1 MYDYKRKI
9 ETGFKRLGFWVIRCR
24 LMILLLTVVLAG
36 LAITQLPKLSIATS
50 VETLFSQDD
59 TLLTDYQWYRGQFGR
74 DENIVLMVS
83 SGNIFSPEFLSK
95 LKWFHADLEN
105 SVPLLKEV
113 RSLANAPYIE
123 PTDSGLRA
131 GRFLDSIPR
140 TDEESLK
147 LRKRGLASPGLK
159 DIYFTPDGKHAT
171 VVIKT
176 QAVSALTPDS
186 RRLRGYARGVPGAVS
201 PPHSAEQQ
209 SISQVENIAVI
220 AIVEAV
226 IKQYQAHDFRI
237 AFSGTPVYQYHV
249 EPMIR
254 ANMIKMCLTIL
265 FVPLLLMPIVFG
277 RGSGAFFPQITTI
290 LGLLVALGMMA
301 LLSVR
306 FSNTSSM
313 LPSIILSIG
322 LTAPI
327 HFLVV
332 FYKFQNRVGKFR
344 GIIATMHHS
353 GFPITMTSFTTVA
366 GLMTFSFTGIAP
378 IANLV
383 NFTIIG
389 ILAILVFTLF
399 SLPAILS
406 ILQVV
411 EGVKQGEAIYKASIF
426 NRSLQALGRLGIARP
441 KPVFYWF
448 LAVTV
453 LAGLNIPRLH
463 FSHNE
468 LHYFERASRFMR
480 QVRFIEKQ
488 TGGFRALEIVV
499 DTQKEGGIIDH
510 DLLEAFERMD
520 IYMRARTDDY
530 VRPFVGRTRS
540 TADLI
545 QEVACGPQHGGDDVC
560 KLPED
565 RQVLAK
571 HFGQLNRLV
580 PETLQKY
587 TDADL
592 SMGRLTAMMYWRD
605 AANDV
610 DFINRVKKFAAV
622 LFDSGARLAVTG
634 VSAINSGILDAMM
647 TSLAV
652 GYGTGFILITVLMV
666 VAIGDVRLGLLAMIP
681 NLFPIVIG
689 LGVMGLLKIPLNT
702 YNLIGGCIAIGLAVD
717 DTIHFFHNFRRYY
730 LQSGD
735 ISYAV
740 SETLGSAGRALLAT
754 TMVLVASFWMRL
766 FSNLKV
772 VADFG
777 LVMGIALLVAF
788 LADVLLAPALLRIYY
803 GVEKT
808 EPREQIDEKNP
819 GPEDQALDY
828 T

>member
-1 MYDYKRKI
+1 MYDYKKKI
-9 ETGFKRLGFWVIRCR
+9 EKGFKHFGIWVIRCR
-24 LMILLLTVVLAG
+24 LLILLLTVAVAG
-36 LAITQLPKLSIATS
+36 AAITQLPKLSIATS
-50 VETLFSQDD
+50 VETLFSRDD
-59 TLLTDYQWYRGQFGR
+59 KLLTDYQWFRGQFGR
-74 DENIVLMVS
+74 DENIVLLVS
-83 SGNIFSPEFLSK
+83 AGNIFSGEFLSK
-95 LKWFHADLEN
+95 LKWFHADMEK

-123 PTDSGLRA
+123 STDSGVRA
-131 GRFLDSIPR
+131 GRFLDTLPR
-140 TDEESLK
+140 TNEESIQF
-147 LRKRGLASPGLK
+147 RKRALAYPGFK
-159 DIYFTPDGKHAT
+159 NQYFTPDGKHA
-171 VVIKT
+171 VVIIKT
-176 QAVSALTPDS
+176 QAVSALTSDGQ
-186 RRLRGYARGVPGAVS
+186 RLRGYARGVPGAKR
-201 PPHSAEQQ
+201 PPHSDDQH

-220 AIVEAV
+220 AFVEAV
-226 IKQYQAHDFRI
+226 IKQYQEQEFRI

-254 ANMIKMCLTIL
+254 TNMIKMCLTIL

-332 FYKFQNRVGKFR
+332 FYKYQNRVGKFR
-344 GIIATMHHS
+344 GIIATMRHS
-353 GFPITMTSFTTVA
+353 GFPITMTSLTTVA
-366 GLMTFSFTGIAP
+366 GLMSFSFSDIAP
-378 IANLV
+378 IADLV

-389 ILAILVFTLF
+389 ILAILAFTLF

-411 EGVKQGEAIYKASIF
+411 EGVKQGEANYKASIF
-426 NRSLQALGRLGIARP
+426 NRSLQALGRLGISRP
-441 KPVFYWF
+441 RPVFYVF
-448 LAVTV
+448 LAVTI
-453 LAGLNIPRLH
+453 LAGINLPRLH

-468 LHYFERASRFMR
+468 LHYFERSSRFMR
-480 QVRFIEKQ
+480 QVRFIERE
-488 TGGFRALEIVV
+488 TGGFRALEVMI
-499 DTQKEGGIIDH
+499 DTQREKGIIDY
-510 DLLEAFERMD
+510 DLLEAFERLD
-520 IYMRARTDDY
+520 VYMRAKTDDY
-530 VRPFVGRTRS
+530 AQPYVGRTRS

-545 QEVACGPQHGGDDVC
+545 KEVVCDPRLKGHDACQ
-560 KLPED
+560 LPKD
-565 RQVLAK
+565 QPVLARQFD
-571 HFGQLNRLV
+571 HLNRLV
-580 PETLQKY
+580 PETLLKY
-587 TDADL
+587 TDEDL

-610 DFINRVKKFAAV
+610 DFVNRVKKFAAA
-622 LFDSGARLAVTG
+622 LFESGAKVAVTG
-634 VSAINSGILDAMM
+634 AAAINSGILDAMM

-702 YNLIGGCIAIGLAVD
+702 YNLIGGSIAIGLAVD

-735 ISYAV
+735 ISFAV
-740 SETLGSAGRALLAT
+740 RETLGSAGRALLAT

-766 FSNLKV
+766 FSSLQV

-808 EPREQIDEKNP
+808 EPREQIDIKNP
-819 GPEDQALDY
+819 DPEDQALDY

>member
-1 MYDYKRKI
+1 MYDYKKKL
-9 ETGFKRLGFWVIRCR
+9 EKGFKRLGFWVIRCR
-24 LMILLLTVVLAG
+24 LIIILLTVMVAG
-36 LAITQLPKLSIATS
+36 AAITQLPRLSIATS

-59 TLLTDYQWYRGQFGR
+59 RLLTDYQWFRGQFGR
-74 DENIVLMVS
+74 DENIVLLVS
-83 SGNIFSPEFLSK
+83 SGNVFSPEFLSK
-95 LKWFHADLEN
+95 LKWLHADLEN
-105 SVPLLKEV
+105 AVPLLKEV
-113 RSLANAPYIE
+113 RSLANAPYIAA
-123 PTDSGLRA
+123 TDSGMRA
-131 GRFLDSIPR
+131 GRILDNPPR
-140 TDEESLK
+140 TAEESRQF
-147 LRKRGLASPGLK
+147 RKRALAYPGLK
-159 DIYFTPDGKHAT
+159 NLYFTPDGKQAM

-176 QAVSALTPDS
+176 QAVSALTPDGK
-186 RRLRGYARGVPGAVS
+186 RLRGYARGVPGAKR
-201 PPHSAEQQ
+201 PAHSGEQQ

-220 AIVEAV
+220 AIVEAI
-226 IKQYQAHDFRI
+226 IKQYQAEEFRI

-265 FVPLLLMPIVFG
+265 FVPLLLMPIIFG

-290 LGLLVALGMMA
+290 LGLLVALGLMA

-344 GIIATMHHS
+344 GIIATMQHS
-353 GFPITMTSFTTVA
+353 GFPITMTSLTTVA

-383 NFTIIG
+383 NFTIVG

-441 KPVFYWF
+441 KPVFFGF
-448 LAVTV
+448 LAVTI
-453 LAGLNIPRLH
+453 LAGINIPRLH

-480 QVRFIEKQ
+480 QVRFIEKK

-499 DTQKEGGIIDH
+499 DTEKKQGIIDH
-510 DLLEAFERMD
+510 DLLDAFERMD
-520 IYMRARTDDY
+520 VYLRSKTDDY

-545 QEVACGPQHGGDDVC
+545 KEIACGPEHQGDDAC

-565 RQVLAK
+565 RRVLTE
-571 HFGQLNRLV
+571 HFDQLNRLV
-580 PETLQKY
+580 PETLQHY

-605 AANDV
+605 AARDV
-610 DFINRVKKFAAV
+610 NFINRVKKFTAV
-622 LFDSGARLAVTG
+622 LFDSAARQAVTG
-634 VSAINSGILDAMM
+634 VAAINSGILDAMM
-647 TSLAV
+647 TSLAI
-652 GYGTGFILITVLMV
+652 GYGTGFILITILMV
-666 VAIGDVRLGLLAMIP
+666 LAVGDLRLGLLAMIP

-702 YNLIGGCIAIGLAVD
+702 YNLIGGCIAVGLAVD

-735 ISYAV
+735 ISFAV
-740 SETLGSAGRALLAT
+740 RETLGSAGRALLAT

-766 FSNLKV
+766 FSDLKV
-772 VADFG
+772 VSDFG

-803 GVEKT
+803 RAEQA
-808 EPREQIDEKNP
+808 EPLEQIDVKNP